1 MRRRLLALGAFLCGG
16 LALVQFAAEGHGAS
30 PPSPAAQRASAGG
43 NAVSSSSTG
52 SPASIAQ
59 GRALFA
65 SSCSACHGIGAEG
78 IRGRGPS
85 LHGVGALAA
94 DFYLQTGRMPL
105 PSPRVQ
111 PQRSRPA
118 FGQPQ
123 IRALVSYI
131 ASFGG
136 PSIPVVSPS
145 RGSLADGQRLFSL
158 DCAGCHTVQGQ
169 GGIVTGAIAPSLNQ
183 ATSTQ
188 VAQAIRIGPY
198 VMPRFGEQQLSTGQ
212 VDSLARYVQ
221 TLRRPD
227 DRGGWGIGRI
237 GPIPEGMVAWL
248 LAAASLLLI
257 ARLIGERTPS
267 QPDRRGSRAP
277 GGHVKEGKA

>member
-1 MRRRLLALGAFLCGG
+1 VRRWLLALAACACASLSLLQ
-16 LALVQFAAEGHGAS
+16 LAARGAS
-30 PPSPAAQRASAGG
+30 TPAPALQAGSVATFAQSNDLLAH
-43 NAVSSSSTG
+43 
-52 SPASIAQ
+52 

-65 SSCSACHGIGAEG
+65 ASCAACHGMSAQG
-78 IRGRGPS
+78 IPGRGPS

-111 PQRSRPA
+111 PQRATPA
-118 FGQPQ
+118 FSQPQ
-123 IRALVSYI
+123 IRSLVAFV

-136 PSIPVVSPS
+136 PAIPVVHPAQ
-145 RGSLADGQRLFSL
+145 GSLSEGQRLFSL
-158 DCAGCHTVQGQ
+158 DCAGCHTIQGQ
-169 GGIVTGAIAPSLNQ
+169 GGIVTGAIAPSLAR
-183 ATSTQ
+183 ATARQ

-198 VMPRFGEQQLSTGQ
+198 VMPRFGEGELSKRQ

-221 TLRRPD
+221 SIQRPE

-248 LAAASLLLI
+248 LGVASLLLV
-257 ARLIGERTPS
+257 ARLLGERTPNGT
-267 QPDRRGSRAP
+267 RRGGERD
-277 GGHVKEGKA
+277 G